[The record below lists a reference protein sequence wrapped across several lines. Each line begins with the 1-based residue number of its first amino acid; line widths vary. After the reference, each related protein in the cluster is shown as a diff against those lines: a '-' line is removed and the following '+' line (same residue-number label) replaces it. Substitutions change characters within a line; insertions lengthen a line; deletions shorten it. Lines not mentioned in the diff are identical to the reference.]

1 MEKDK
6 IGSISHIVHQDKF
19 QKAQRSKCEM
29 NETIHIWREDGY
41 FPPITGMKKTVS
53 TIWQSPEALKK
64 NTVRFDSIKKKKKTF
79 ARKKHYKQCKN
90 NEKWEKFATFIT
102 KG

>member
-64 NTVRFDSIKKKKKTF
+64 NTVRFDSIKKKKKNF
-79 ARKKHYKQCKN
+79 C
-90 NEKWEKFATFIT
+90 NEKTL
-102 KG
+102 